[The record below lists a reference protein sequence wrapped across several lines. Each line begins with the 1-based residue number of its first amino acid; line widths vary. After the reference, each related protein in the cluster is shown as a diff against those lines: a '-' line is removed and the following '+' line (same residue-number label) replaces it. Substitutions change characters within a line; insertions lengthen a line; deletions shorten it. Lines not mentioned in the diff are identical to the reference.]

1 MKFRAADLV
10 RRINDLEVDMGI
22 AQSQIVDYERNND
35 VDAYDEDEY
44 DEDGN
49 QVNYHNLLAIH
60 DGCAELIELFTS
72 QLKALYGE

>member
-44 DEDGN
+44 DDFDEVG
-49 QVNYHNLLAIH
+49 VMGY
-60 DGCAELIELFTS
+60 
-72 QLKALYGE
+72 